1 MTLLT
6 MCTCLGRYSSGR
18 FSGSID
24 STLSIH
30 LSKEGGID
38 HLLNL
43 ANLFA
48 VLSQGDES
56 RIFVGL

>member
-1 MTLLT
+1 M
-6 MCTCLGRYSSGR
+6 G
-18 FSGSID
+18 

-30 LSKEGGID
+30 LSKEGGVD

-43 ANLFA
+43 ANLFS
-48 VLSQGDES
+48 VFSQGDES